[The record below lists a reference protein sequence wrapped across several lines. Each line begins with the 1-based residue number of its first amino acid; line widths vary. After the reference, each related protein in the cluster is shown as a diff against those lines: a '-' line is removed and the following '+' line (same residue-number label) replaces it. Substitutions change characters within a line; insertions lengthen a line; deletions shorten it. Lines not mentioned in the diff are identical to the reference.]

1 MQTQQTQRKAFG
13 SGVSRRAAPSIA
25 VASVVKTTSTKTAI
39 KRKSSTGGYVSAISL
54 PQNPFS
60 FNISVFKIVIVVAAT
75 AISLYLYM
83 VVSIVVATVERKS
96 LEDSVREEAT
106 ELTYRETEYS
116 KLVGSITLA
125 SARASGY
132 IDANNSGFA
141 TRVETP
147 TLTLNNE

>member
-1 MQTQQTQRKAFG
+1 MQTQTAQRKTLVCG
-13 SGVSRRAAPSIA
+13 SGVQRRPALVSLSRIAP
-25 VASVVKTTSTKTAI
+25 VTE
-39 KRKSSTGGYVSAISL
+39 SSRSKNHRIGGYVAAMSL
-54 PQNPFS
+54 PRNPLS
-60 FNISVFKIVIVVAAT
+60 FDISIFKITVGVALCAV
-75 AISLYLYM
+75 SLYLYM

-96 LEDSVREEAT
+96 LEEKVREEST

-116 KLVGSITLA
+116 KLLGSITLA

-141 TRVETP
+141 TRADAP

>member
-1 MQTQQTQRKAFG
+1 MQTQQTQRKSMVCG
-13 SGVSRRAAPSIA
+13 SGVQRRQMAP
-25 VASVVKTTSTKTAI
+25 VQVERTEHRTNTKA
-39 KRKSSTGGYVSAISL
+39 KSQKIGGYVATIALPRKAISL
-54 PQNPFS
+54 DVS
-60 FNISVFKIVIVVAAT
+60 LFKIVS
-75 AISLYLYM
+75 AIALFAITIYLYM
-83 VVSIVVATVERKS
+83 IVSIVVATVERKS
-96 LEDSVREEAT
+96 LEERVREEST

-141 TRVETP
+141 TRADAP

>member
-1 MQTQQTQRKAFG
+1 MQTQQPQRKTIACG
-13 SGVSRRAAPSIA
+13 SGVQRRLAP
-25 VASVVKTTSTKTAI
+25 VQTQRVSTERGQSKNQ
-39 KRKSSTGGYVSAISL
+39 RTGGYALALRL
-54 PQNPFS
+54 PHNPFS
-60 FNISVFKIVIVVAAT
+60 FDISIFKIVIGT
-75 AISLYLYM
+75 ALCAVCLYLYM

-96 LEDSVREEAT
+96 LEEQIREEST

-116 KLVGSITLA
+116 KLLGSITLA

-141 TRVETP
+141 TRVDAP